1 MQNRHSSVHARIWQ
15 WHDTICRAQW
25 PSISAWL
32 TGARSVQQVT
42 AVLQEEQAKQEAET
56 KKAAEDS
63 EEEDDEGR
71 VYLAERIADFFDRP
85 ALASIKPYVQVTCSA
100 SCCLGAL

>member
-1 MQNRHSSVHARIWQ
+1 MYSTHMGHPPA
-15 WHDTICRAQW
+15 AQ
-25 PSISAWL
+25 L
-32 TGARSVQQVT
+32 V
-42 AVLQEEQAKQEAET
+42 VLQEEQAKQEAET

-100 SCCLGAL
+100 SCCLGAS